1 MQLLQFGTFTIPLHW
16 VLALLSLV
24 GGWLLTSVYV
34 KHHQMKKESL
44 EMIINALF
52 VIGVVWKFSIVVFD
66 FDTVKAHVSSVL
78 YFTGGTKGFFLGLFV
93 SFLYLYRQAKKKKIY
108 KQLSETLLLF
118 GTAGYGLY
126 LFLHAIT
133 QGENLFIILSF
144 VFTTTLF
151 IVWLWDRN
159 ALDRLPKKAGL
170 IFIVYAMIFQLPN
183 ELTLA
188 EWSLAIIFPLCAIL
202 LSNNLLV
209 KENV

>member
-1 MQLLQFGTFTIPLHW
+1 MRLLQFGTFTIPLHW

-159 ALDRLPKKAGL
+159 ALDRLPKKRD
-170 IFIVYAMIFQLPN
+170 
-183 ELTLA
+183 
-188 EWSLAIIFPLCAIL
+188 
-202 LSNNLLV
+202 
-209 KENV
+209 